1 MSQIANIDYCGILVL
16 LRHLNEIGTITDSE
30 LERIAARIAAQ
41 IQADIVISF

>member
-1 MSQIANIDYCGILVL
+1 MLQIANIDYCGIVVL
-16 LRHLNEIGTITDSE
+16 LRHLKKIGAITENE